1 MTPQEEARYA
11 LNFGVS
17 RDDLSPDV
25 QAAYDQLLAY
35 RAEHPSS
42 PLPVM
47 PPVISDVYITRTG
60 WGLLVR
66 VMGVTWLCFILA
78 GAASAAGGAF
88 WLFLVIF
95 LVILWLPGVAF
106 ALVLHRA
113 RLTTTGDVLT
123 YQVLWQTRAWHRE
136 EIAAFGLD
144 RNWWAH
150 GMTAHLIMDT
160 VAGGQVAFRAIDA
173 SLVAERDELDGWVA
187 ALQDWLVAA
196 DDPRD

>member
-1 MTPQEEARYA
+1 MARMTPQEEATYA

-47 PPVISDVYITRTG
+47 PSVNSDVYITRTG
-60 WGLLVR
+60 WDLFVR
-66 VMGVTWLCFILA
+66 ATFVTFLSFVLA
-78 GAASAAGGAF
+78 GAAAAVGGTF

-95 LVILWLPGVAF
+95 WVPGLVLI
-106 ALVLHRA
+106 LVLHRA

-123 YQVLWQTRAWHRE
+123 YQVLSQARAWHRE
-136 EIAAFGLD
+136 EIEAFGLAES
-144 RNWWAH
+144 WWPRGAY
-150 GMTAHLIMDT
+150 LIMDT
-160 VAGGQVAFRAIDA
+160 VPGEQVAFRAINA
-173 SLVAERDELDGWVA
+173 SPLIERDELDRWVA
-187 ALQDWLVAA
+187 ALHDWLAA
-196 DDPRD
+196 SEDPSRD

>member
-1 MTPQEEARYA
+1 MTPQQEAKYA
-11 LNFGVS
+11 LDFDVS
-17 RDDLSPDV
+17 RNDLSPDV
-25 QAAYDQLLAY
+25 QAAYDELLAF

-42 PLPVM
+42 PLPVV
-47 PPVISDVYITRTG
+47 PSVITDVYIKRTG
-60 WGLLVR
+60 WNLFAR
-66 VMGVTWLCFILA
+66 VMLFTCFCFIVA
-78 GAASAAGGAF
+78 GPASAAGAGAF
-88 WLFLVIF
+88 WVFLMA
-95 LVILWLPGVAF
+95 LWLTGVALI
-106 ALVLHRA
+106 LVLHRA

-123 YQVLWQTRAWHRE
+123 YQVLSETQAWHRE
-136 EIAAFGLD
+136 EIAAFGLE
-144 RNWWAH
+144 RNWWSH

>member
-42 PLPVM
+42 PHPVM
-47 PPVISDVYITRTG
+47 PPVIPDVCIARTG
-60 WGLLVR
+60 WSLFAR
-66 VMGVTWLCFILA
+66 VTGVTFLCLILA
-78 GAASAAGGAF
+78 GAASAVGGTF
-88 WLFLVIF
+88 WLF
-95 LVILWLPGVAF
+95 LVILWLPGVVF
-106 ALVLHRA
+106 VLMLHRA

-123 YQVLWQTRAWHRE
+123 YQVLSQTRAWHRD

-144 RNWWAH
+144 YNWWSR

-160 VAGGQVAFRAIDA
+160 VAGEQVAFWAIGA
-173 SLVAERDELDGWVA
+173 SLLAERDELDGWVA
-187 ALQDWLVAA
+187 ALHDWLAA
-196 DDPRD
+196 SDDPSRD